1 MTIFTKILQTIG
13 IIKTTSGSDDI
24 DKRKAKANLFVLQ
37 SRSYEIAEAYSGRDE
52 EQKKL
57 LEFATESI
65 KKIDIIG
72 GIPLGFSYEFV
83 ATYPDVVLWWNH
95 LSDEKQEELLKNF
108 DENDLLD
115 NDKKIKPK
123 YLKVLINAYINT
135 GMKLECSKS
144 IDK

>member
-1 MTIFTKILQTIG
+1 MN
-13 IIKTTSGSDDI
+13 DI
-24 DKRKAKANLFVLQ
+24 DIIKAKANLFVLQ
-37 SRSYEIAEAYSGRDE
+37 SGSYEIAEAYGRRDE

-83 ATYPDVVLWWNH
+83 ATYPDVVLWWNS
-95 LSDEKQEELLKNF
+95 LSDGEQGKLLKNF

-115 NDKKIKPK
+115 SNMKIKPK
-123 YLKVLINAYINT
+123 YQKILIDTYINT
-135 GMKLECSKS
+135 GMKLECSVNL
-144 IDK
+144 D